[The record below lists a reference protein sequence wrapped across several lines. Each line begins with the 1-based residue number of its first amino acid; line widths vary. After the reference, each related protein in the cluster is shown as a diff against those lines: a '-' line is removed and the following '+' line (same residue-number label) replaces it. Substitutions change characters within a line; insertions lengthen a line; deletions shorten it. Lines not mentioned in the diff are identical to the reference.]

1 MRNAFVAELTALA
14 AQDERIVLLSGDIGN
29 RMFDDFKLRFPQRF
43 YNCGVAEANMIGM
56 AAGMAL
62 SGLRPVTYTIA
73 SFTTYRCFEQ
83 IRVDLCYHNVPVIVA
98 AVGAGLGYAANGVTH
113 HTGEDIAL
121 LRSLPNMTV
130 VCPGDPHEVRLA
142 LRAASQLS
150 GPTYLRLGKKGEP
163 NVHAAPPDFTI
174 GRAIELSVGSDVC
187 ILSTGNMLPV
197 AVAAAAQLNASGLS
211 TGAVSFH
218 TVKPLDTTLLAAAFD
233 RCRVVVTLEEHSR
246 LGGLGGSVAEWL
258 SDRSATKARLLR
270 MGMNDTFLSEAGE
283 QEHAR
288 ERYGLTAEQLATNVS
303 QLLANSMPAPKM
315 ARHAQAADRVAPGAE
330 QSR

>member
-1 MRNAFVAELTALA
+1 MRNAFVAEITALA
-14 AQDERIVLLSGDIGN
+14 ERDERIVLLSGDIGN
-29 RMFDDFKLRFPQRF
+29 RMFDDFKDRFPQRF
-43 YNCGVAEANMIGM
+43 FNCGVAEANMIGM

-113 HTGEDIAL
+113 HTGEDLAI

-142 LRAASQLS
+142 LRAASQLP

-163 NVHAAPPDFTI
+163 NVHAAPPEFTI
-174 GRAIELSVGSDVC
+174 GRAIELSVGSEVC

-197 AVAAAAQLNASGLS
+197 AVEAAAQLNAAGISA
-211 TGAVSFH
+211 GAVSFH
-218 TVKPLDTTLLAAAFD
+218 TVKPLDTALLAAAFE

-258 SDRSATKARLLR
+258 SDRAATKGRLLR
-270 MGMNDTFLSEAGE
+270 MGMDDTFLSKAGE
-283 QEHAR
+283 QQHAR
-288 ERYGLTAEQLATNVS
+288 EHYGLTAEHLAANVA
-303 QLLANSMPAPKM
+303 QLLAGSTPATKV
-315 ARHAQAADRVAPGAE
+315 ARHLEAADRVTHGAE
-330 QSR
+330 RSR